1 MNRHRSEIFRRDGDL
16 LRTLTRALLL
26 TAGLVVLLW
35 FLYQTLRVLL
45 LFILAL
51 ILALAINAPVTW
63 LERKGLGRALA
74 ALVVFTGLAALLGAL
89 GWFVLPRLIEQVPT
103 LLDELPNL
111 VEGLAE
117 RLAGVLGDH
126 PEIERQLSQVVDW
139 VLEAI
144 SGAWQHA
151 GAVAGAVVLSLFVV
165 ALVLYM
171 VIDPR
176 PLLRGYIAAMPAH
189 QRPAAAR
196 AFARAAEMV
205 VGWVASNVILGGIK
219 ATASFLFLTYMQVPG
234 AILWSVLALFA
245 ALIPRLG
252 FYLMAFPP
260 VVVAL
265 SVDPLTALWVGLFYV
280 VLSEILGNFVAPRVQ
295 AETMDLHPAYLLLMT
310 LAMAVAFGVVGV
322 LVASP
327 VAGFLKVYFDEFYLA
342 RQPEDARMEERVEAM
357 MDRDAERAA
366 GEEEPPPRERARR
379 ESS

>member
-1 MNRHRSEIFRRDGDL
+1 
-16 LRTLTRALLL
+16 
-26 TAGLVVLLW
+26 
-35 FLYQTLRVLL
+35 
-45 LFILAL
+45 
-51 ILALAINAPVTW
+51 
-63 LERKGLGRALA
+63 
-74 ALVVFTGLAALLGAL
+74 
-89 GWFVLPRLIEQVPT
+89 
-103 LLDELPNL
+103 
-111 VEGLAE
+111 
-117 RLAGVLGDH
+117 
-126 PEIERQLSQVVDW
+126 
-139 VLEAI
+139 
-144 SGAWQHA
+144 
-151 GAVAGAVVLSLFVV
+151 
-165 ALVLYM
+165 
-171 VIDPR
+171 
-176 PLLRGYIAAMPAH
+176 
-189 QRPAAAR
+189 
-196 AFARAAEMV
+196 
-205 VGWVASNVILGGIK
+205 VILGGIK

-252 FYLMAFPP
+252 FYLMAIPP